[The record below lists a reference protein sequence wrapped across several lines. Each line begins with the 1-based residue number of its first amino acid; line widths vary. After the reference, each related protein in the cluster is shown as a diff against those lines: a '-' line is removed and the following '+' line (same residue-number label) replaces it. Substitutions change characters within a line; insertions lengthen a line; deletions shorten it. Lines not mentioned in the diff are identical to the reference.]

1 MENIRV
7 YSHSACLS
15 KENGE
20 GHPERKERLE
30 SILDSIQRI
39 DDISIDLKEAPKAQ
53 NKDINLVHP
62 QSYLEEI
69 FEMIPSQGLVG
80 VEKEPYAD
88 TLLCPDSKEAIL
100 RACGSGISAS
110 KDLMD
115 GSSKRVF
122 CAVRPPGHHAET
134 SRVNGFCFLN
144 NAAVAARYLQS
155 NYDIKKIAIID
166 FDVHHG
172 NGTQEIFYSD
182 SRVLMISIHQW
193 PLYPGTGSEEEVG
206 ELEGQGFTVNIP
218 LPPGSTGSTY
228 RSALD
233 QIVVPLV
240 EDFQPDWILVS
251 AGFDAH
257 REDPLTDMGLTSGDF
272 ADLTANLFSLAPKN
286 HDGLFSKKG
295 IYAII
300 RHPIYTVVIFHLPI
314 IVALFYKS
322 FVLLFFLPA
331 HYIFWSHLVEREEE
345 YLVGIFGEDYV
356 DYMAKI
362 PRFVPWR

>member
-115 GSSKRVF
+115 GISKRVF

-172 NGTQEIFYSD
+172 NGTQEIFYNDNS
-182 SRVLMISIHQW
+182 VLYGSIHQH
-193 PLYPGTGSEEEVG
+193 PLFPGTGLESEIGAGNIFNAPIEAGTSSEEFLRVFNEK
-206 ELEGQGFTVNIP
+206 
-218 LPPGSTGSTY
+218 
-228 RSALD
+228 
-233 QIVVPLV
+233 
-240 EDFQPDWILVS
+240 ILVNVEHFEPEVIIIS

-257 REDPLTDMGLTSGDF
+257 KRDPLATI
-272 ADLTANLFSLAPKN
+272 NLNSEDYFTMTQ
-286 HDGLFSKKG
+286 D
-295 IYAII
+295 I
-300 RHPIYTVVIFHLPI
+300 
-314 IVALFYKS
+314 
-322 FVLLFFLPA
+322 
-331 HYIFWSHLVEREEE
+331 
-345 YLVGIFGEDYV
+345 VGIANRHSKGRVISFLEGGYDLQALSESIQSHFKGLS
-356 DYMAKI
+356 A
-362 PRFVPWR
+362 

>member
-100 RACGSGISAS
+100 RACGSGINAS
-110 KDLMD
+110 NDLMD

-134 SRVNGFCFLN
+134 NRVNGFCFLN
-144 NAAVAARYLQS
+144 NVAVAARYLQS

-172 NGTQEIFYSD
+172 NGTQEIFYNDNS
-182 SRVLMISIHQW
+182 VLYGSIHQH
-193 PLYPGTGSEEEVG
+193 PLFPGTGLESEIGAGNIFNAPIEAGTSSEEFLRVFNEK
-206 ELEGQGFTVNIP
+206 
-218 LPPGSTGSTY
+218 
-228 RSALD
+228 
-233 QIVVPLV
+233 
-240 EDFQPDWILVS
+240 ILVNVERFEPEVIIIS

-257 REDPLTDMGLTSGDF
+257 KRDPLATI
-272 ADLTANLFSLAPKN
+272 NLNSEDYFTMTQ
-286 HDGLFSKKG
+286 D
-295 IYAII
+295 I
-300 RHPIYTVVIFHLPI
+300 
-314 IVALFYKS
+314 
-322 FVLLFFLPA
+322 
-331 HYIFWSHLVEREEE
+331 
-345 YLVGIFGEDYV
+345 VGIANRHSKGRVISFLEGGYDLQALSESIQSHFKGLSV
-356 DYMAKI
+356 
-362 PRFVPWR
+362 

>member
-110 KDLMD
+110 KDLMN

-134 SRVNGFCFLN
+134 NRVNGFCFLN

-172 NGTQEIFYSD
+172 NGTQEIFYNDNS
-182 SRVLMISIHQW
+182 VLYGSIHQH
-193 PLYPGTGSEEEVG
+193 PLFPGTGLESEIGVGNIFNAPIEAGTSSEEFLRVFSEK
-206 ELEGQGFTVNIP
+206 
-218 LPPGSTGSTY
+218 
-228 RSALD
+228 
-233 QIVVPLV
+233 
-240 EDFQPDWILVS
+240 ILVNVDRFEPEVIIIS

-257 REDPLTDMGLTSGDF
+257 KRDPLATI
-272 ADLTANLFSLAPKN
+272 NLNSEDYFTMTQ
-286 HDGLFSKKG
+286 D
-295 IYAII
+295 I
-300 RHPIYTVVIFHLPI
+300 
-314 IVALFYKS
+314 
-322 FVLLFFLPA
+322 
-331 HYIFWSHLVEREEE
+331 
-345 YLVGIFGEDYV
+345 VGIANRHSKGRVISFLEGGYDLQALSESIQSHFKGLS
-356 DYMAKI
+356 A
-362 PRFVPWR
+362 

>member
-115 GSSKRVF
+115 GISKRVF

-134 SRVNGFCFLN
+134 NRVNGFCFLN
-144 NAAVAARYLQS
+144 NAAVTARYLQS

-172 NGTQEIFYSD
+172 NGTQEIFYNDNS
-182 SRVLMISIHQW
+182 VLYGSIHQH
-193 PLYPGTGSEEEVG
+193 PLFPGTGLESETGAGNIFNAPIEAGTSSEEFLRVFNEK
-206 ELEGQGFTVNIP
+206 
-218 LPPGSTGSTY
+218 
-228 RSALD
+228 
-233 QIVVPLV
+233 
-240 EDFQPDWILVS
+240 ILVNVEHFEPEVIIIS

-257 REDPLTDMGLTSGDF
+257 KRDPLATI
-272 ADLTANLFSLAPKN
+272 NLNSEDYFTMTQ
-286 HDGLFSKKG
+286 D
-295 IYAII
+295 I
-300 RHPIYTVVIFHLPI
+300 
-314 IVALFYKS
+314 
-322 FVLLFFLPA
+322 
-331 HYIFWSHLVEREEE
+331 
-345 YLVGIFGEDYV
+345 VGIANRHSKGRVISFLEGGYDLQALSESIQSHFKGLS
-356 DYMAKI
+356 A
-362 PRFVPWR
+362 

>member
-110 KDLMD
+110 KDLMN

-172 NGTQEIFYSD
+172 NGTQEIFYNDNS
-182 SRVLMISIHQW
+182 VLYGSIHQH
-193 PLYPGTGSEEEVG
+193 PLFPGTGLESEIGAGNIFNAPIEAGTSSEEFLRVFNEKILANVDRFEPEV
-206 ELEGQGFTVNIP
+206 I
-218 LPPGSTGSTY
+218 
-228 RSALD
+228 
-233 QIVVPLV
+233 I
-240 EDFQPDWILVS
+240 IS

-257 REDPLTDMGLTSGDF
+257 KRDPLATI
-272 ADLTANLFSLAPKN
+272 NLNSEDYFTMTQ
-286 HDGLFSKKG
+286 D
-295 IYAII
+295 I
-300 RHPIYTVVIFHLPI
+300 
-314 IVALFYKS
+314 
-322 FVLLFFLPA
+322 
-331 HYIFWSHLVEREEE
+331 
-345 YLVGIFGEDYV
+345 VGIANRHSKGRVISFLEGCYDLQALSESIQSHFKGLS
-356 DYMAKI
+356 A
-362 PRFVPWR
+362 

>member
-69 FEMIPSQGLVG
+69 FEMIPSQGIVG

-134 SRVNGFCFLN
+134 NRVNGFCFLN

-172 NGTQEIFYSD
+172 NGTQEIFYNDNS
-182 SRVLMISIHQW
+182 VLYGSIHQH
-193 PLYPGTGSEEEVG
+193 PLFPGTGLESEIGAGNIFNAPIEAGTSSEEFLRVFNEK
-206 ELEGQGFTVNIP
+206 
-218 LPPGSTGSTY
+218 
-228 RSALD
+228 
-233 QIVVPLV
+233 
-240 EDFQPDWILVS
+240 ILVNVEHFEPEVIIIS

-257 REDPLTDMGLTSGDF
+257 KRDPLATI
-272 ADLTANLFSLAPKN
+272 NLNSEDYFTMTQ
-286 HDGLFSKKG
+286 D
-295 IYAII
+295 I
-300 RHPIYTVVIFHLPI
+300 
-314 IVALFYKS
+314 
-322 FVLLFFLPA
+322 
-331 HYIFWSHLVEREEE
+331 
-345 YLVGIFGEDYV
+345 VGIANRHSKGRVISFLEGGYDLQALSESIQSHFKGLS
-356 DYMAKI
+356 A
-362 PRFVPWR
+362 

>member
-1 MENIRV
+1 MENIRA

-30 SILDSIQRI
+30 SILDSIQKI

-110 KDLMD
+110 KDLMN
-115 GSSKRVF
+115 GSAKRVF

-172 NGTQEIFYSD
+172 NGTQEIFYNDNS
-182 SRVLMISIHQW
+182 VLYGSIHQH
-193 PLYPGTGSEEEVG
+193 PLFPGTGLESEIGAGNIFNAPIEAGTSSEEFLRVFNEK
-206 ELEGQGFTVNIP
+206 
-218 LPPGSTGSTY
+218 
-228 RSALD
+228 
-233 QIVVPLV
+233 
-240 EDFQPDWILVS
+240 ILVNVERFEPEVIIIS

-257 REDPLTDMGLTSGDF
+257 KRDPLATI
-272 ADLTANLFSLAPKN
+272 NLNSEDYFTMTQ
-286 HDGLFSKKG
+286 D
-295 IYAII
+295 I
-300 RHPIYTVVIFHLPI
+300 
-314 IVALFYKS
+314 
-322 FVLLFFLPA
+322 
-331 HYIFWSHLVEREEE
+331 
-345 YLVGIFGEDYV
+345 VGIANRHSKGRVISFLEGGYDLQALSESIQSHFKGLS
-356 DYMAKI
+356 A
-362 PRFVPWR
+362 